1 VFMLKCAVKHEHT
14 LVWFTTQQLVLLA
27 MQTGLTDRDNRSD
40 LYGEDQ
46 RVGVK
51 IMITITLSW

>member
-1 VFMLKCAVKHEHT
+1 MLKCAVKHEHT

-27 MQTGLTDRDNRSD
+27 LQTGLTGRDNRSD

>member
-1 VFMLKCAVKHEHT
+1 MLKCAVKHEHT

-27 MQTGLTDRDNRSD
+27 LQTGLTDRDNRSD